1 MYSFFRGYFNI
12 NKFIIIFKIEISL
25 LKYFLY
31 LGLSTIAL
39 SILFVAY
46 NVVEFFFEV
55 KKTSPNV
62 PKSNPNGNHMA
73 PKWQFPITNQN
84 DILIMSKTITYKSIA
99 DT

>member
-1 MYSFFRGYFNI
+1 M
-12 NKFIIIFKIEISL
+12 ISRLPLIHQKRESYL
-25 LKYFLY
+25 LTLCKLTT
-31 LGLSTIAL
+31 S
-39 SILFVAY
+39 
-46 NVVEFFFEV
+46 N